1 LCHIQIAV
9 CVPKRSALQKA
20 QSTASLAKA
29 APHARR
35 HRPTTMDN
43 DAFRT
48 IMATP
53 RPHQAGGG
61 GEKFDKKSLRKLVD
75 ADLQRSKAGSK
86 KHKGAKASTKKDPL
100 DPEAKK
106 EKKEKKPSK
115 YRDRTKERNTDT
127 NADYKTD
134 DAAAALEVDAE
145 ASKYLGGDVAHTH
158 LVRGLDRSLLEKTR
172 KDQFEAMPPPPSIA
186 HVVKRSI
193 VPESP
198 LARAAL
204 ACFKSPQR
212 SATAHRRVRVESRA
226 YDLTGMRDPALYDA
240 PPTTIVRS
248 AADRSQL
255 FDDETPAPRVD
266 AAVVH
271 AAVTALGRKGS
282 KMRKKAAAAP
292 VVATTAV
299 PLPPGDDEDI
309 FAGAG
314 RYVETDGPSLAERA
328 AASRRAAAA
337 ADDEDGGDAAAAA
350 QYLPPPKAKPPP
362 SKAESDDEF
371 EEAARGASP
380 EAAIPAAAP
389 TKPQGNRKERRK
401 TKQLVH
407 RDPIMKKK
415 ALSWNF
421 DGSSDAY
428 GEATMYDSDDET
440 YAMKKQ
446 REAAADAEAA
456 HYRQKGKKRRKKG
469 GSDDEE

>member
-1 LCHIQIAV
+1 
-9 CVPKRSALQKA
+9 
-20 QSTASLAKA
+20 
-29 APHARR
+29 
-35 HRPTTMDN
+35 MDN

-53 RPHQAGGG
+53 RPHQAQR

-75 ADLQRSKAGSK
+75 ADLQRSKAGSR
-86 KHKGAKASTKKDPL
+86 KHKGAKASTKKDPS
-100 DPEAKK
+100 DPDAKK

-198 LARAAL
+198 LAWAAL

-226 YDLTGMRDPALYDA
+226 YDLTGMRDPVSYDA

-271 AAVTALGRKGS
+271 AAVAALGRRGLK
-282 KMRKKAAAAP
+282 KRKKAAAAP
-292 VVATTAV
+292 VVAAAAA

-314 RYVETDGPSLAERA
+314 HDVETDGPSLAERA
-328 AASRRAAAA
+328 AASRLAAAQ

-350 QYLPPPKAKPPP
+350 QYLPSKPPP
-362 SKAESDDEF
+362 PPPKAESDDEF

-380 EAAIPAAAP
+380 DAVVPVAGP

-407 RDPIMKKK
+407 RDPIMGGAVPQPKKK
-415 ALSWNF
+415 ALSRNF
-421 DGSSDAY
+421 DGSLDAY

-469 GSDDEE
+469 DSDDE